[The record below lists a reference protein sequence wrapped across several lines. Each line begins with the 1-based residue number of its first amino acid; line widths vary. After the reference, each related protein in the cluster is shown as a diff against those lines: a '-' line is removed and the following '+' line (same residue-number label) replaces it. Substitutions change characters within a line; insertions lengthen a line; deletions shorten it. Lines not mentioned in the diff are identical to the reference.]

1 MKRIFASILLAS
13 TLFAGYSQDD
23 AKAKA
28 ILNELSQ
35 KTKSY
40 KTISMA
46 FKMSTK
52 GQDIN
57 ETKSGI
63 AKIKGNSFFV
73 SVEDQEMYSNGS
85 KQWTYLKDDNE
96 CYVEDVASAGDDFI
110 TPKKLLTIWE
120 DGFKYQ
126 FEKEATVGGVVV
138 ETIKLFPLNPTKS
151 QFHTV
156 ILNIDK
162 NKKQIQSAIIKTKS
176 GVTITYIV
184 TKFET
189 NLDIPDT
196 IFQFEKSKH
205 PGVVMIED

>member
-1 MKRIFASILLAS
+1 MKKIIASIVLAS
-13 TLFAGYSQDD
+13 TLFTGIAQDD

-28 ILNELSQ
+28 ILSELSQ
-35 KTKSY
+35 KTKAY
-40 KTISMA
+40 KTISMS

-57 ETKSGI
+57 ETKTGI
-63 AKIKGNSFFV
+63 AKIKGNSFYL
-73 SVEDQEMYSNGS
+73 SVEDQEMYSNGT

-96 CYVEDVASAGDDFI
+96 CYVEDVTAGGEDFI

-126 FEKEATVGGVVV
+126 FEKEATVNGVVV
-138 ETIKLFPLNPTKS
+138 TTIKLFPTNPTKS

-162 NKKQIQSAIIKTKS
+162 NKMQIQSAIIKAKS
-176 GVTITYIV
+176 GVTITYIL

-189 NLDIPDT
+189 NTEIPDST
-196 IFQFEKSKH
+196 FLFEKAKH